1 MSKEYLGA
9 VVLLVGAVLKIF
21 KIEIDN
27 GAIEG
32 LLAGL
37 IAVYIAYRRWSKGDI
52 TVLGSRKY

>member
-1 MSKEYLGA
+1 MSQEYLGA
-9 VVLLVGAVLKIF
+9 IVLLIGAVLKIF

-37 IAVYIAYRRWSKGDI
+37 IAVYIAYKRFKKGDI
-52 TVLGSRKY
+52 TVLGARK